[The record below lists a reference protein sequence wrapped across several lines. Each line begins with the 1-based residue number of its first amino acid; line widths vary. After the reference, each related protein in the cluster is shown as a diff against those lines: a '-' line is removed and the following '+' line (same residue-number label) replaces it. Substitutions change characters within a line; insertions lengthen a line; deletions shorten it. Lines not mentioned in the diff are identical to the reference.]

1 MKIVTVNRKAKH
13 DYEILE
19 TYEAGIELKG
29 SEVKSL
35 REGKGSIRD
44 AFARVENGEVWLY
57 NFHIPPY
64 KQSSVF
70 TPDPDRPKKLLLHKH
85 EIKRLAGRVAEK
97 GLTLIPLKVYFNDRG
112 WAKVELALARGKKIY
127 DKRETIK
134 RRILEREAERAMKRY
149 R

>member
-1 MKIVTVNRKAKH
+1 MKVVTVNRKARH

-64 KQSSVF
+64 KQSTVF
-70 TPDPDRPKKLLLHKH
+70 VPNPERPKKLLLHKH
-85 EIKRLAGRVAEK
+85 EIKRLAGRVAER

-112 WAKVELALARGKKIY
+112 WAKVELALARGKKLH

>member
-1 MKIVTVNRKAKH
+1 MKVVAVNRKARH

-35 REGKGSIRD
+35 REGKCSIRD

-64 KQSSVF
+64 KQSTVF
-70 TPDPDRPKKLLLHKH
+70 TPDPERPKKLLLHKW

-112 WAKVELALARGKKIY
+112 WAKVELALARGKKLY

-134 RRILEREAERAMKRY
+134 RRIMEKEAARAIKRY
-149 R
+149 L

>member
-1 MKIVTVNRKAKH
+1 MKVVAVNRKAKH

-35 REGKGSIRD
+35 REGKCSIRD

-64 KQSSVF
+64 KQSTVF
-70 TPDPDRPKKLLLHKH
+70 TPDPERPKKLLLHKW

-112 WAKVELALARGKKIY
+112 WAKVELALARGKKLY

-134 RRILEREAERAMKRY
+134 RRIMEKEAARAIKRY
-149 R
+149 L